1 MSEVYKSFT
10 HGPIPLSFNSRRL
23 MQNLRF
29 AIMSAIER
37 GEYSDPRNTVA
48 FARGEL
54 AKYISQLEAK
64 TALAASAASMVKPS
78 LGYQLQPMPDWLF
91 QEHHTMYRRLAA
103 LELLVA
109 ELTDPKVRKP
119 PKRAAKRKSR

>member
-10 HGPIPLSFNSRRL
+10 HGPIPLSFNGRRL

-29 AIMSAIER
+29 AITDALKR
-37 GEYSDPRNTVA
+37 GEYNDSRNAVS

-64 TALAASAASMVKPS
+64 SAIASVQVSKP
-78 LGYQLQPMPDWLF
+78 W
-91 QEHHTMYRRLAA
+91 EWEIYRRLAA

-109 ELTDPKVRKP
+109 ELTAPKVRKP